1 MAEDLLDNP
10 IAFLSETFLLL
21 YGKSMRFLKR
31 QNAGDIEN
39 DIKPQ
44 IQLLAENYVPAA
56 KRFEKASA
64 QIESMQADIEIMKKV
79 IAEHSEKLQKIS

>member
-1 MAEDLLDNP
+1 MSLYKRLSDNVVVSIEDLLLIKMAEDLLDNP

-39 DIKPQ
+39 DIK
-44 IQLLAENYVPAA
+44 
-56 KRFEKASA
+56 
-64 QIESMQADIEIMKKV
+64 
-79 IAEHSEKLQKIS
+79 

>member
-1 MAEDLLDNP
+1 VVVSIEDLLLIKMAEDLLDNP

-39 DIKPQ
+39 DIK
-44 IQLLAENYVPAA
+44 
-56 KRFEKASA
+56 
-64 QIESMQADIEIMKKV
+64 
-79 IAEHSEKLQKIS
+79 